1 MIAVVDYGGGNL
13 GSLVSALGRRGAE
26 FAVTSDPA
34 AVTAAEAAILPGDG
48 AFGATMAAL
57 HERGLD
63 AAVRATIAAGRPFLG
78 ICVGMQLLY
87 EGSDEFGTHA
97 GLGIFRGAVTRFTRA
112 PRVPHMGWNELE
124 PLRDHPFV
132 RGLPARSYAYF
143 LHSYRAAVDPAT
155 TLAACEHGER
165 FAAIAARDNVMATQ
179 FHPEKSQ
186 ATGALLLDNFIAL
199 ASAPAVGAAG
209 SPRA

>member
-26 FAVTSDPA
+26 FEVTSDPETVA
-34 AVTAAEAAILPGDG
+34 AAGAAILPGDG

-57 HERGLD
+57 RARGLD
-63 AAVRATIAAGRPFLG
+63 AAVRAAIAGGRPFLG

-87 EGSDEFGTHA
+87 EASDEYGTHA
-97 GLGIFRGAVTRFTRA
+97 GLGIFRGTVTRFTHA

-124 PLRDHPFV
+124 PLLDHAFV
-132 RGLPARSYAYF
+132 RGLPAHAYAYF
-143 LHSYRAAVDPAT
+143 LHSYRAAVDPAV

-165 FAAIAARDNVMATQ
+165 FAAIVARDNVMATQ

-186 ATGALLLDNFIAL
+186 ATGARLLDNFIAL

-209 SPRA
+209 SPHA

>member
-13 GSLVSALGRRGAE
+13 GSLVSALERRGAE
-26 FAVTSDPA
+26 FV
-34 AVTAAEAAILPGDG
+34 VTADPGAVAAADAAILPGDG

-57 HERGLD
+57 RTRGLD
-63 AAVRATIAAGRPFLG
+63 GAVRATIAGGRPFLG

-87 EGSDEFGTHA
+87 EASDEYGTHA
-97 GLGIFRGAVTRFTRA
+97 GLGVLPGAIARFTHA

-124 PLRDHPFV
+124 LLLDHPFV
-132 RGLPARSYAYF
+132 RGLPAHSYAYF
-143 LHSYRAAVDPAT
+143 LHSYRAAVDVAT

-165 FAAIAARDNVMATQ
+165 FAAIVARGNVMATQ

-199 ASAPAVGAAG
+199 AS
-209 SPRA
+209 